1 MRPTKHNFLLLY
13 KGFTEGNSTTIAL
26 SQKELKRIWT
36 MEVKFVFYYYCKAFD
51 NYLSSRTHSVVLV
64 GAQSINIPLLTVSGA
79 LERVSILVPLDL
91 FLVYIN
97 GDTHALDHQKYL
109 GLNFSTNFSWC
120 HHVGLLRKKTRK
132 VGTLYRNIY
141 QFSTSQITLCH

>member
-1 MRPTKHNFLLLY
+1 M
-13 KGFTEGNSTTIAL
+13 
-26 SQKELKRIWT
+26 
-36 MEVKFVFYYYCKAFD
+36 FYDLCKAFD

-64 GAQSINIPLLTVSGA
+64 GAQSISLLTVSGT
-79 LERVSILVPLDL
+79 LERVSILGPLDL

-120 HHVGLLRKKTRK
+120 HHVGLLCKKTRK
-132 VGTLYRNIY
+132 VGTLYRDINFPLHKSPYAIDTH
-141 QFSTSQITLCH
+141 QTCRPV